1 MTTGTTQAGGGSG
14 GGRSM
19 FAASKKVHPRAAK
32 GRFRKIK
39 NWTNTVLLS
48 LYFIAPW
55 IRWDRGDGAADQ
67 AILLDMAGRRGY
79 FFDIEIW
86 PQEVYYLTGILVLG
100 AIGLFFAT
108 ALFGRVWCGFT
119 CIQTV
124 FTDIFVAV
132 ERWVEGDRNARIKLE
147 KQPLSVNKLRKKAV
161 KNGIWLLIALAT
173 SWTWLIYFSDAFA
186 STGELFAGELS
197 PWMLSMWAVFTA
209 STFLFAGYAREQ
221 VCIYMC
227 PWPRF
232 QSAMFDEDSLI
243 VTYENWRGE
252 PRGKAKRDAD
262 FSGRGDC
269 VDCGMCVQ
277 VCPTGIDIR
286 NGSQL
291 ACIGCA
297 LCIDACNEVMAKFN
311 RPPNLISYD
320 SVSNQVARA
329 KGKVTKLRLVRP
341 RTVAYALVLVAV
353 SAFLLTTLSLR
364 DRETVNILH
373 ERSPLYVRLSD
384 GDIRNG
390 YTLKVLNMRRQDQMF
405 TLSISGLSDATVK
418 VIGHGEGASV
428 NLPVPRDTVGTFRV
442 YVTAPRNA
450 ASSEAIDV
458 TFNLSNEETGTTI
471 AHESLFAAPPR

>member
-1 MTTGTTQAGGGSG
+1 MVKEKQTASGTPSS
-14 GGRSM
+14 GRSM
-19 FAASKKVHPRAAK
+19 FEASKKVHPRAAT
-32 GRFRKIK
+32 GQFRKLK
-39 NWTNTVLLS
+39 NITNIVLLT
-48 LYFIAPW
+48 LYFVAPW
-55 IRWDRGDGAADQ
+55 IRWDRGPDAADQ

-124 FTDIFVAV
+124 FTDVFVAI
-132 ERWVEGDRNARIKLE
+132 ERRIEGDRNARIKLD
-147 KQPLSVNKLRKKAV
+147 KQPWSVDKLKKKAI
-161 KNGIWLLIALAT
+161 KNALWMLVAMLT
-173 SWTWLIYFSDAFA
+173 SWTWLIYFSDAFD
-186 STGELFAGELS
+186 STGELFTGELS
-197 PWMLSMWAVFTA
+197 IWMVSMWIVFTA

-243 VTYENWRGE
+243 VTYESWRGE

-262 FSGRGDC
+262 FSNRGDC

-297 LCIDACNEVMAKFN
+297 LCIDACNEVMEKFN
-311 RPPNLISYD
+311 RPKNLISYD
-320 SVSNQVARA
+320 SVKNLAAKARGEEP
-329 KGKVTKLRLVRP
+329 KIRLVRP
-341 RTVAYALVLVAV
+341 RTVIYAGLLLAV
-353 SAFLLTTLSLR
+353 SIFLITVLSIR
-364 DRETVNILH
+364 DRETVNVLH
-373 ERSPLYVRLSD
+373 ERSPLYVRMSD
-384 GDIRNG
+384 GAIRNG
-390 YTLKVLNMRRQDQMF
+390 YTVKLLNMRREHQTF
-405 TLSISGLSDATVK
+405 ILSVEGLPGASMK
-418 VIGHGEGASV
+418 VIGYGEGTSLT
-428 NLPVPRDTVGTFRV
+428 LPVAPDTVGAFRV
-442 YVTAPRNA
+442 YITAPTGRHLEN
-450 ASSEAIDV
+450 
-458 TFNLSNEETGTTI
+458 SNDITLKLVNPKTGNVIEHET
-471 AHESLFAAPPR
+471 LFAAPK